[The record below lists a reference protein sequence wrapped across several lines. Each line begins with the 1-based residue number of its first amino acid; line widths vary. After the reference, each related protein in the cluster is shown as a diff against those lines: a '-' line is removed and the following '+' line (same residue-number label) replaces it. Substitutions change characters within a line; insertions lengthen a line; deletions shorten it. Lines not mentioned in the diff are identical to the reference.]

1 MVQQKYRHKM
11 AMKKDSIMCPYLFRP
26 WLFFLCLVFTFF
38 QVNGTQASD
47 GKLLGTAGLNQIEG
61 SGGGGIVPW
70 ATLAGYDSQ
79 EQISV
84 NTFTTQV
91 HIDDYRLNVL
101 GVSASFYDRIEVSL
115 AQHRFD
121 LRILGGQIKQNI
133 YGLKYR
139 IFGDVVYST
148 WPQVSVGLQHKK
160 LDDGIISSALGAAN
174 SSSGTDVY
182 IAATKIHLGALFGFN
197 TVWNVAARATKSNQL
212 GLLGFGGVKNNN
224 YQIMVEASTTVF
236 FSRHLAIGIE
246 YRQKPDNLGLGEDDW
261 LDVFI
266 SYIPNK
272 NLSFT
277 LAWAELGN
285 IASAKKQNG
294 LYLSLNGQLW

>member
-1 MVQQKYRHKM
+1 M
-11 AMKKDSIMCPYLFRP
+11 AVIKTNTVRSNLCKP
-26 WLFFLCLVFTFF
+26 WVFFLCLISTFLL
-38 QVNGTQASD
+38 VSSAQAGD
-47 GKLLGTAGLNQIEG
+47 GKLIGTAGLNQIEG
-61 SGGGGIVPW
+61 SGGGGLVPW

-84 NTFTTQV
+84 NAFTTQV
-91 HIDDYRLNVL
+91 QLDDYRLNVL
-101 GVSASFYDRIEVSL
+101 GVSASFYDRVEISL

-121 LRILGGQIKQNI
+121 LKTLGGEIKQNI

-139 IFGDVVYST
+139 IYGDIVYST
-148 WPQVSVGLQHKK
+148 WPQVSIGLQYKK
-160 LDDGIISSALGAAN
+160 LKDGSIASAVGATN
-174 SSSGTDVY
+174 SISGTDIYV
-182 IAATKIHLGALFGFN
+182 AATKIHLGALAGFN
-197 TVWNVAARATKSNQL
+197 LVWNVTARATRANQL
-212 GLLGFGGVKNNN
+212 GLLGFGGVNNHN
-224 YQIMVEASTTVF
+224 YQIMAEASAAVL
-236 FSRHLAIGIE
+236 FSRHLALGIE

-285 IASAKKQNG
+285 IAGAKKQKG

>member
-1 MVQQKYRHKM
+1 V
-11 AMKKDSIMCPYLFRP
+11 
-26 WLFFLCLVFTFF
+26 FFLCLISTFLL
-38 QVNGTQASD
+38 VSSAQAGD
-47 GKLLGTAGLNQIEG
+47 GKLIGTAGLNQIEG
-61 SGGGGIVPW
+61 SGGGGLVPW

-84 NTFTTQV
+84 NAFTTQV
-91 HIDDYRLNVL
+91 QLDDYRLNVL
-101 GVSASFYDRIEVSL
+101 GVSASFYDRVEISL

-121 LRILGGQIKQNI
+121 LKTLGGEIKQNI

-139 IFGDVVYST
+139 LYGDIVYST
-148 WPQVSVGLQHKK
+148 WPQVSIGLQYKK
-160 LDDGIISSALGAAN
+160 LKDGSIASAVGATN
-174 SSSGTDVY
+174 SSSGTDIYV
-182 IAATKIHLGALFGFN
+182 AATKIHLGALAGFN
-197 TVWNVAARATKSNQL
+197 LVWNVTARATKANQL
-212 GLLGFGGVKNNN
+212 GLLGFGGVNNHN
-224 YQIMVEASTTVF
+224 YQIMAEASAAVL
-236 FSRHLAIGIE
+236 FSRHLALGIE

-272 NLSFT
+272 NLSLT

-285 IASAKKQNG
+285 IAGAKKQKG

>member
-1 MVQQKYRHKM
+1 V
-11 AMKKDSIMCPYLFRP
+11 
-26 WLFFLCLVFTFF
+26 FFLCLISTFLL
-38 QVNGTQASD
+38 VSSAQAGD
-47 GKLLGTAGLNQIEG
+47 GKLIGTAGLNQIEG
-61 SGGGGIVPW
+61 SGGGGLVPW

-84 NTFTTQV
+84 NAFTTQV
-91 HIDDYRLNVL
+91 QLDDYRLNVL
-101 GVSASFYDRIEVSL
+101 GVSASFYDRVEISL

-121 LRILGGQIKQNI
+121 LKTLGGEIKQNI

-139 IFGDVVYST
+139 IYGDIVYST
-148 WPQVSVGLQHKK
+148 WPQVSIGLQYKK
-160 LDDGIISSALGAAN
+160 LKDGSIASAVGATN
-174 SSSGTDVY
+174 SSSGTDIYV
-182 IAATKIHLGALFGFN
+182 AATKIHLGALAGFN
-197 TVWNVAARATKSNQL
+197 LVWNVTARATKANQL
-212 GLLGFGGVKNNN
+212 GLLGFGGVNNHN
-224 YQIMVEASTTVF
+224 YQIMAEASAAVL
-236 FSRHLAIGIE
+236 FSRHLALGIE

-272 NLSFT
+272 NLSLT

-285 IASAKKQNG
+285 IAGAKKQKG

>member
-1 MVQQKYRHKM
+1 V
-11 AMKKDSIMCPYLFRP
+11 
-26 WLFFLCLVFTFF
+26 FFLCLISTFLL
-38 QVNGTQASD
+38 VSSAQAGD
-47 GKLLGTAGLNQIEG
+47 GKLIGTAGLNQIEG
-61 SGGGGIVPW
+61 SGGGGLVPW

-84 NTFTTQV
+84 NAFTTQV
-91 HIDDYRLNVL
+91 QLDDYRLNVL
-101 GVSASFYDRIEVSL
+101 GVSASFYDRVEISL

-121 LRILGGQIKQNI
+121 LKTLGGEIKQNI

-139 IFGDVVYST
+139 LYGDIVYST
-148 WPQVSVGLQHKK
+148 WPQVSIGLQYKK
-160 LDDGIISSALGAAN
+160 LKDGSIASAVGATN
-174 SSSGTDVY
+174 SSSGTDIYV
-182 IAATKIHLGALFGFN
+182 AATKIHLGALAGFN
-197 TVWNVAARATKSNQL
+197 LVWNVTARATKANQL
-212 GLLGFGGVKNNN
+212 GLLGFGGVNNHN
-224 YQIMVEASTTVF
+224 YQIMAEASAAVL
-236 FSRHLAIGIE
+236 FSRHLALGIE

-272 NLSFT
+272 NLSLT

-285 IASAKKQNG
+285 IAGAKKQEG